1 VRPLGSATKIL
12 EFQGWPLFSILPS
25 GGATEGL
32 ATGEWCVQFDT
43 KGFLI

>member
-32 ATGEWCVQFDT
+32 ATGEYVFSLTPKD
-43 KGFLI
+43 F